1 MAMMACVAGFI
12 AIWFAFDG
20 GISHR
25 EIIGAVG
32 GLLFGI
38 GLTRGLV
45 GSRPPRTTMLFRS
58 VIDKS
63 ERTS

>member
-1 MAMMACVAGFI
+1 MIACMAGFV
-12 AIWFAFDG
+12 AIWFAIDDG
-20 GISHR
+20 VSHR
-25 EIIGAVG
+25 EIVGVGG

-63 ERTS
+63 QRTG